1 MRGRKPD
8 NAAQQ
13 HLKGNPGRRKKAKKE
28 PAAERAAK
36 LASAP
41 ASGSDR
47 LSPPAYMAGDKFE
60 MERSIWN
67 ELVTELAK
75 MNLLH
80 RLDRYTLAM
89 LCTHIADWV
98 AATKD
103 IKESGSHYAAENVNG
118 KPLMRLNPA
127 VKVREIA
134 EKHILDIGDK
144 FGMNPFQRYKLLRD
158 QAAVGIGDL
167 WSAAREREKEQAEGS
182 AAATDM
188 DDEDDPVGRFN
199 GMSGT
204 PERPN

>member
-13 HLKGNPGRRKKAKKE
+13 HLKGNPGRRKGAKK
-28 PAAERAAK
+28 AAAEERAAA

-41 ASGSDR
+41 PSGTDK
-47 LSPPAYMAGDKFE
+47 LSPPAFMEGAKFE
-60 MERSIWN
+60 TERAVWN
-67 ELVTELAK
+67 ELVTELRK

-89 LCTHIADWV
+89 LCTHIADWIG
-98 AATKD
+98 ATND
-103 IKESGSHYAAENVNG
+103 IKDNGTHYEAENVNG

-134 EKHILDIGDK
+134 EKHILDIGGQ

-158 QAAVGIGDL
+158 QAAVGVGDL
-167 WSAAREREKEQAEGS
+167 WSAARDREKAEAEGR
-182 AAATDM
+182 AAAADM
-188 DDEDDPVGRFN
+188 DDEDDPVGRFG
-199 GMSGT
+199 GMSGS
-204 PERPN
+204 PDRLN